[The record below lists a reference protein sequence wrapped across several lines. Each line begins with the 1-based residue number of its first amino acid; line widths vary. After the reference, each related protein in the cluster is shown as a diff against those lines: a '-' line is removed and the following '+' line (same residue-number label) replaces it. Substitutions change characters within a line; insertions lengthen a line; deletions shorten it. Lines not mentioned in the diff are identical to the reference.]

1 MNNQTRQDGLQCSQ
15 FEAML
20 ADALDGVLTAEVQRD
35 FDAHGRTCPLC
46 GPMLAEAREG
56 MRWLE
61 TLEDVEPPRNL
72 VHNILAATS
81 MAVTPSGE
89 PSQVRKVR
97 ASGFRP
103 LLAGFF
109 RSRFATSFS
118 MAFFS
123 LSLTLT
129 VAGVRISDLGK
140 IDWHPSALRKSLV
153 LEYTHVES
161 SVVRYYENMR
171 LVYEVE
177 SRVRALRKATAPA
190 EDTDKKQKPKEKGN
204 PNDTS
209 GSPEQHPDYSMD
221 REGTVI
227 AKSIVKDEGAQI

>member
-15 FEAML
+15 FEALL

-56 MRWLE
+56 MFWLE
-61 TLEDVEPPRNL
+61 SLEDVEPPKNL
-72 VHNILAATS
+72 IHNILAATS

-89 PSQVRKVR
+89 PSQVRKAR
-97 ASGFRP
+97 TGFRP
-103 LLAGFF
+103 ILAAFF

-140 IDWHPSALRKSLV
+140 VDWHPSALRKALV
-153 LEYTHVES
+153 LQYTHVES

-177 SRVRALRKATAPA
+177 TRVRELRKATTPA
-190 EDTDKKQKPKEKGN
+190 EDTDKKEKPKEKG

-227 AKSIVKDEGAQI
+227 AKSMSNNQGAQI

>member
-1 MNNQTRQDGLQCSQ
+1 MNNQTHQDGLQCSQ

-20 ADALDGVLTAEVQRD
+20 ADALDGALAVEVQRD

-56 MRWLE
+56 MLWLE
-61 TLEDVEPPRNL
+61 ALEDVEPPRNL

-81 MAVTPSGE
+81 MAVTAAGE
-89 PSQVRKVR
+89 PSPVRKTR
-97 ASGFRP
+97 TRG

-140 IDWHPSALRKSLV
+140 VDWHPSALRKALV
-153 LEYTHVES
+153 LQYTHVES
-161 SVVRYYENMR
+161 SVVRYYENLR
-171 LVYEVE
+171 LVNEVE
-177 SRVRALRKATAPA
+177 SRVKELRKATAPA
-190 EDTDKKQKPKEKGN
+190 EDTNKDKKEKPKEKGN

-227 AKSIVKDEGAQI
+227 AKSITKDEGAQI

>member
-1 MNNQTRQDGLQCSQ
+1 MNNQTRQDGLQCGQ
-15 FEAML
+15 FEALL
-20 ADALDGVLTAEVQRD
+20 ADALDGLLTAEVQRD

-56 MRWLE
+56 MLWLE

-81 MAVTPSGE
+81 MAVTPAGE
-89 PSQVRKVR
+89 PSQVRKAR
-97 ASGFRP
+97 TGFRP
-103 LLAGFF
+103 FLAAFF

-129 VAGVRISDLGK
+129 VAGVRISDFGK
-140 IDWHPSALRKSLV
+140 VDWHPSALRKALV
-153 LEYTHVES
+153 LQYTHVES
-161 SVVRYYENMR
+161 SVVRYYENLR
-171 LVYEVE
+171 LVNEVE
-177 SRVRALRKATAPA
+177 NRVRELRKATAPA
-190 EDTDKKQKPKEKGN
+190 EDKDKKEKPKEKGN

-227 AKSIVKDEGAQI
+227 AKSMMKDQGAQI

>member
-1 MNNQTRQDGLQCSQ
+1 MNNQTHQDGLQCSQ
-15 FEAML
+15 FEALL

-56 MRWLE
+56 MLWLG
-61 TLEDVEPPRNL
+61 TLEDVEPPKNL

-81 MAVTPSGE
+81 MAVTPAGE
-89 PSQVRKVR
+89 PSQVRKVQTR
-97 ASGFRP
+97 G

-129 VAGVRISDLGK
+129 VAGVRISDFGK
-140 IDWHPSALRKSLV
+140 IDWHPSALRKALV
-153 LEYTHVES
+153 LQYTHVES
-161 SVVRYYENMR
+161 SVVRYYENLR
-171 LVYEVE
+171 LVNEVE
-177 SRVRALRKATAPA
+177 NRVRELRKATAPA
-190 EDTDKKQKPKEKGN
+190 EDKDKKEKPKEKGN

-227 AKSIVKDEGAQI
+227 AKSMSSNEGAQI